1 MNMPPSVLR
10 HQPSPSGSIHMSRRR
25 AGGEL
30 ARRAGGV
37 KAFELTLD
45 RAQPLPV
52 GPLGQG
58 VAQAP
63 AAAERRER
71 VPVGWLEPPT
81 IPSDLV
87 RVLKNATLA
96 DFALPPSAIHMGFDP
111 PDFWAAEERRPPLHR
126 GRETQ
131 EATVIG
137 RACRVEPPP
146 PRSSH
151 TRVRAPP
158 SRIPPTPPRPRC
170 PGRAP
175 TPRIRRRP

>member
-1 MNMPPSVLR
+1 
-10 HQPSPSGSIHMSRRR
+10 MSRRR

-96 DFALPPSAIHMGFDP
+96 DFALPPSAIHM
-111 PDFWAAEERRPPLHR
+111 ASIRQIS
-126 GRETQ
+126 GRLKSDDRHS
-131 EATVIG
+131 IG
-137 RACRVEPPP
+137 VEKPK
-146 PRSSH
+146 
-151 TRVRAPP
+151 
-158 SRIPPTPPRPRC
+158 
-170 PGRAP
+170 
-175 TPRIRRRP
+175 RRR